1 MGIVLAKWIFK
12 KLRARQIVTLFIH
25 WGEREKKQKNKW
37 CFKSLNISLSK
48 TMISYEKVHFQSI
61 GTLRS
66 FINNIL
72 PKLKINFLLK
82 HISKKSEL
90 KEGKKERV
98 GGGNGHLI
106 FREFP
111 VVIKIHFLE

>member
-12 KLRARQIVTLFIH
+12 KLRARQNSQPYLYT
-25 WGEREKKQKNKW
+25 GEREEKKQKNKW

-82 HISKKSEL
+82 HISKKVS
-90 KEGKKERV
+90 
-98 GGGNGHLI
+98 
-106 FREFP
+106 
-111 VVIKIHFLE
+111 